1 MLKFLTLLV
10 ISHWQLISGLFMPLE
25 DSLLLN
31 KYSIN
36 YVSPQIWEDSIAN
49 NKSLLDQGS
58 VEQLGDDMLCFL
70 PVSNNTNRVDDT
82 LERNE
87 TALNILLEDN
97 LEKGVN
103 IISEV
108 LNNSCITYP
117 NGFWSYSYCPGDKL
131 TQYHGNPGSEQFLI
145 YTLGRS
151 PSNFEDRKFQLLYNE
166 FGYYISEILDDGQ
179 SCEVTNLPR
188 MTELQY
194 VCGHANGPAT
204 FQWTRETKTC
214 KYEAHIAVPALCELE
229 LLAMSDDK
237 NMAKAV
243 ICRRDEVKSQQ
254 TSTDSHGVVDM
265 LTRYDPLFMG
275 YGFYLLDP
283 KEISSSESKTDG
295 KRSLLMYS
303 GDVKIG
309 INLEDIHGEIYQKAS
324 KAMSRMMFM
333 KFLLLPDSKKF
344 NKGDSFMW
352 MTDVVDLNGSFI
364 SRILF
369 DVDEL
374 SMINIE
380 MNRDFIFPKSG
391 NFIEYKRKGEDL
403 VTIKV
408 KSTILKA
415 NNPSQ
420 LKNDTSIKEKPIKNQ
435 AEYSN
440 IDKDLTNKSELDRE
454 NKIVLN
460 DKKQERHS
468 FNRERKDEAKTP
480 EASKQEKTKDK
491 VVNTGSYLD
500 IIDDISTTNY
510 EIEKISNTNKPLS
523 ELTGKPSED
532 AGHNKSG
539 EEDYEEGNKEDMTN
553 KMPHDEL

>member
-58 VEQLGDDMLCFL
+58 VEHLGDDMLCFL
-70 PVSNNTNRVDDT
+70 PVSNNTNRIDDT

-97 LEKGVN
+97 LEKGIN

-145 YTLGRS
+145 YNLGRS
-151 PSNFEDRKFQLLYNE
+151 PYNFEDRKFQLLYNE
-166 FGYYISEILDDGQ
+166 FGYYISETLDDGQ
-179 SCEVTNLPR
+179 RCEVTNLPR

-194 VCGHANGPAT
+194 VCDHANGPAT

-237 NMAKAV
+237 NMANAV

-352 MTDVVDLNGSFI
+352 MTDIVDLNGSFI

-420 LKNDTSIKEKPIKNQ
+420 LKNDTSIKEKPTKNQ

-440 IDKDLTNKSELDRE
+440 IDKDLTNKSKLDRE

-460 DKKQERHS
+460 DKKQEQHS

-480 EASKQEKTKDK
+480 ESSKQETTKDK
-491 VVNTGSYLD
+491 VVDTGSYLD

-510 EIEKISNTNKPLS
+510 EIEEISNTNNPLS

-532 AGHNKSG
+532 AGHNTSG